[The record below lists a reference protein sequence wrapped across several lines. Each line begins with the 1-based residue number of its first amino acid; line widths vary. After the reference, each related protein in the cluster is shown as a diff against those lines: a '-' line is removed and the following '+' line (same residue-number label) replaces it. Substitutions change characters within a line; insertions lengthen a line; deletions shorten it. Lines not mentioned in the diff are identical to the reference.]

1 MICLPEDWQKFLNN
15 KQLKKR
21 LLSIKRILGKEIKEG
36 KTIFPNSRNIFR
48 SLELIAPEKVKV
60 VIIGQDPYHNFNQ
73 ANGLAFA
80 VSKDEPFPPSLKNIF
95 LEMEKDLNKKISC
108 NGDFEKIAKQG
119 VLFLNSFL
127 TVEAHK
133 PGSHKDIGWEVITDL
148 IITSLSKQKNIA
160 FILWGNFA
168 KNKKI
173 LIDPKHNLVLTSSH
187 PSPFSANIS
196 FFGSRPFSK
205 CNSYLNSV
213 GKDPINWALD

>member
-1 MICLPEDWQKFLNN
+1 MN
-15 KQLKKR
+15 
-21 LLSIKRILGKEIKEG
+21 LSPHL
-36 KTIFPNSRNIFR
+36 
-48 SLELIAPEKVKV
+48 
-60 VIIGQDPYHNFNQ
+60 
-73 ANGLAFA
+73 
-80 VSKDEPFPPSLKNIF
+80 
-95 LEMEKDLNKKISC
+95 C

-173 LIDPKHNLVLTSSH
+173 LIDLKHNLVLTSSH

>member
-15 KQLKKR
+15 RQLKKR
-21 LLSIKRILGKEIKEG
+21 LLSIQRILEKEIKEG

-73 ANGLAFA
+73 ANGLAFS
-80 VSKDEPFPPSLKNIF
+80 VSKDQPFPPSLKNIF

-133 PGSHKDIGWEVITDL
+133 PGSHKDIGWEVITDS

>member
-1 MICLPEDWQKFLNN
+1 MICLPEDWQEFLNN
-15 KQLKKR
+15 RQLKKR
-21 LLSIKRILGKEIKEG
+21 LLSIKLILEKEIKEG

-48 SLELIAPEKVKV
+48 SLELIAPKKVKV

-73 ANGLAFA
+73 ANGLAFS
-80 VSKDEPFPPSLKNIF
+80 VSNDQPFPPSLKNIF

-133 PGSHKDIGWEVITDL
+133 PGSHKDIGWEVITDS

-173 LIDPKHNLVLTSSH
+173 LIDLKHNLVLTSSH

-213 GKDPINWALD
+213 GKDPIDWTLD